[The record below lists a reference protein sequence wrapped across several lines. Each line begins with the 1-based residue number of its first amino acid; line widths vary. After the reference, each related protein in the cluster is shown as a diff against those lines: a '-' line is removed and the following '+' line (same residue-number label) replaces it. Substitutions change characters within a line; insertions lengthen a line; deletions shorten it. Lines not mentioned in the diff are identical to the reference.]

1 MPKRPKSWID
11 SLKRRT
17 ATLSAA
23 ETEALRDLCGTGA
36 VMGRGALALRIALL
50 QADLARAPVVTLPS
64 PPPPPEPEPV
74 ITELPAPPE
83 PPPAPKPVKAK
94 KKVSFGAI
102 SLDDAAS
109 LLSAFGGAPAATDDS
124 PPPDGPTPNS

>member
-1 MPKRPKSWID
+1 
-11 SLKRRT
+11 
-17 ATLSAA
+17 
-23 ETEALRDLCGTGA
+23 
-36 VMGRGALALRIALL
+36 MGRGALALRIALL

-124 PPPDGPTPNS
+124 PPPGRADAKLLTEICRHTANFGQNMLKRWPMPDLSLGLAIIR